1 MKTRKKQLLFLFELL
16 MAAACILMFYP
27 VIMMVLVSLKDEALL
42 AGEPLSL
49 RTSFAFENY
58 VTAAKGMKY
67 WRALFNSSVLTVC
80 SSLLTTSF
88 GACGAYAIMRA
99 RRGKQLFLAL
109 NALFLIGLALPQQVA
124 MVPLVLWMQKLHVAN
139 TLFGLILAFI
149 GANAAY
155 GVFFFSGF
163 VNTVPVTL
171 EEAAYIDGAS
181 PFTTFIRIVFPLLK
195 PPMVTLL
202 IVIALRV
209 WNNFM
214 YPLLLLQGQNSR
226 TLPLTVFFFKGDLS
240 IQWNILFAATTLV
253 ILPLMIVYFILQKQI
268 ISGML
273 NGSVKG

>member
-1 MKTRKKQLLFLFELL
+1 MMGARELL
-16 MAAACILMFYP
+16 P
-27 VIMMVLVSLKDEALL
+27 VFFSYCRRMLRAFLLVAL
-42 AGEPLSL
+42 G
-49 RTSFAFENY
+49 
-58 VTAAKGMKY
+58 
-67 WRALFNSSVLTVC
+67 
-80 SSLLTTSF
+80 
-88 GACGAYAIMRA
+88 GA
-99 RRGKQLFLAL
+99 
-109 NALFLIGLALPQQVA
+109 
-124 MVPLVLWMQKLHVAN
+124 
-139 TLFGLILAFI
+139 TLFVVTILYRAPLELPLYTCCLV
-149 GANAAY
+149 GAVGA
-155 GVFFFSGF
+155 VFFFSGF

-181 PFTTFIRIVFPLLK
+181 PFTTFIRIVYPLLK